1 MQKII
6 CVLLYKCQLYPVL
19 DTEISDDDDDDD
31 ADLVTLPCI
40 ENDIQQC

>member
-6 CVLLYKCQLYPVL
+6 FVLLYKCQLYP
-19 DTEISDDDDDDD
+19 DTEISEDDDD
-31 ADLVTLPCI
+31 ADLATLPCI